1 MKASIVAKKSILI
14 SALITLT
21 LLLIK
26 CSYAG
31 PKIEGLAASGNN
43 ATSSGASGRYYEV
56 VTVTDDGG
64 AVVIGGNSKASP
76 LLSIVGVRLAIKE
89 ALEEGW
95 RIHSVIPVV
104 SGEIAIGSVSGAI
117 GGNGGGGG
125 GGGGTIAT
133 SFIVIV
139 EK

>member
-1 MKASIVAKKSILI
+1 MKASNLAKTSLVI
-14 SALITLT
+14 SVTIALT
-21 LLLIK
+21 LLVIK

-31 PKIEGLAASGNN
+31 PKTEGFMAAGNN
-43 ATSSGASGRYYEV
+43 ATTSGASGKHYEV